1 MRPGITHASVRQGDI
16 FNLPLERE
24 SFDVVTIHQV
34 LHFLHDPL
42 PAITEAARMLAPAAG
57 DAWWISPPRP

>member
-16 FNLPLERE
+16 FNLPLDRE

-42 PAITEAARMLAPAAG
+42 PAITEAARML
-57 DAWWISPPRP
+57 RPGGG